1 LELKVNS
8 KPVIVAL
15 DKPDISSAVELAKL
29 LDPELCRVKVG
40 KELFTSAGPGV
51 VSALHDLGF
60 EVFLDLKFHDIPNT
74 VAGACRSAAGMG
86 VWMLNVHASGGPA
99 MLSAARDAI
108 GEPSAGAPLLIGV
121 TVLTSM
127 DEAELAATGVT
138 SSAEQQVDRLT
149 GLVSQCGLDGV
160 VCSAHEAT
168 NVKDN
173 YPGLISVT
181 PGIRMADDSAD
192 DQRRIMTPERAMQN
206 GSTFLVIGRS
216 VTGAANPAERLQ
228 SIQQSLAHV

>member
-1 LELKVNS
+1 
-8 KPVIVAL
+8 
-15 DKPDISSAVELAKL
+15 
-29 LDPELCRVKVG
+29 
-40 KELFTSAGPGV
+40 
-51 VSALHDLGF
+51 
-60 EVFLDLKFHDIPNT
+60 
-74 VAGACRSAAGMG
+74 
-86 VWMLNVHASGGPA
+86 
-99 MLSAARDAI
+99 
-108 GEPSAGAPLLIGV
+108 
-121 TVLTSM
+121 M

-138 SSAEQQVDRLT
+138 GSAEQQADRLT